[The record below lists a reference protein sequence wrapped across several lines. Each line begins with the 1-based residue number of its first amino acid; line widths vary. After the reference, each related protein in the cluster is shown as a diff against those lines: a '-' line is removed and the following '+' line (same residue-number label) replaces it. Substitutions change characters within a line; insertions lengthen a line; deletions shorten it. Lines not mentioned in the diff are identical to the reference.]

1 MNPNMNKHTVTAGN
15 LPNTNDILDS
25 IIKLLECMN
34 TPKMKR
40 LKAKD
45 SAEYMNQL
53 ESKFSDF
60 SDQYYTIFRMVI
72 DGEDIT
78 PLFKMLE
85 VINNIN
91 NGKTDLETGEK
102 SVGQYLTKFLPP
114 EILQKME
121 NGELTEQ
128 DVKVNKKRL

>member
-1 MNPNMNKHTVTAGN
+1 MNSSINNNTISTK
-15 LPNTNDILDS
+15 LPNTNDVLNN

-34 TPKMKR
+34 TTEMKR
-40 LKAKD
+40 LRIKD
-45 SAEYMNQL
+45 SAEYIERL
-53 ESKFSDF
+53 ESEFSEF

-78 PLFKMLE
+78 PLFKMIE

-91 NGKTDLETGEK
+91 SGKTDLETGEK
-102 SVGQYLTKFLPP
+102 NVGQYLTKFLPS
-114 EILQKME
+114 EILHKME
-121 NGELTEQ
+121 NGELTDK